1 MDGGS
6 RDGTSDTARFLGA
19 DRVLNALPG
28 RAHQMDAGYRVA
40 SGEIV
45 LFLHAD
51 TRLEVGWYEA
61 LREAMLDPISAGGAF
76 TLRFEAEGL
85 FFRLLERGALWRSRK
100 FGLPYGDQ
108 ALFLRRKLLME
119 SDGIAPV
126 ALFEDLDLA
135 RQISGAGELVILP
148 QRAFASARR
157 YQRNG
162 ALRQWWRNQLAVV
175 AWASGLDRERVAA
188 WYRRGV
194 AR

>member
-1 MDGGS
+1 MPAAGISISVVIPTLNEQRSIERALACTRLPGVERIVVDGGS

-61 LREAMLDPISAGGAF
+61 LQEAMLDPISSGGAF

-100 FGLPYGDQ
+100 FGLP
-108 ALFLRRKLLME
+108 
-119 SDGIAPV
+119 
-126 ALFEDLDLA
+126 
-135 RQISGAGELVILP
+135 
-148 QRAFASARR
+148 
-157 YQRNG
+157 
-162 ALRQWWRNQLAVV
+162 
-175 AWASGLDRERVAA
+175 
-188 WYRRGV
+188 
-194 AR
+194 